1 MSEAN
6 EITMV
11 IDGVPT
17 DFVRKDSIQIP
28 QEILEKRIVV
38 ADRGW
43 VFVGDCT
50 DNEDGTVTI
59 THSKNIRRWGTKSG
73 LGELVNG
80 PLPETKAD
88 DYGSVRLTPII
99 QIAVKRGW

>member
-1 MSEAN
+1 MSEGN

-17 DFVRKDSIQIP
+17 DFVRKDSILYSQPIG
-28 QEILEKRIVV
+28 EKRIVV

-43 VFVGDCT
+43 VFVGDCK
-50 DNEDGTVTI
+50 DHADGTVTI
-59 THSKNIRRWGTKSG
+59 TNCKNIRRWGTNRG

-80 PLPETKAD
+80 PLSETKAD
-88 DYGSVRLTPII
+88 NYVTVRVTPII
-99 QIAVKRGW
+99 QISVKKGW

>member
-1 MSEAN
+1 MSEGN

-17 DFVRKDSIQIP
+17 DFVRKDSILYSQPIG
-28 QEILEKRIVV
+28 EKRIVV

-43 VFVGDCT
+43 IFVGDCE
-50 DNEDGTVTI
+50 DHADGTVTI
-59 THSKNIRRWGTKSG
+59 ASSKNIRRWGTKAG
-73 LGELVNG
+73 LGELANG

-88 DYGSVRLTPII
+88 FYGTVRVTPIV
-99 QIAVKRGW
+99 QIAVKQGW